1 MKGTAIVIGGGIGGL
16 AAAIGLRR
24 TGWEVTVLERAASFG
39 EIGAGMSQSPN
50 ALRALDALGV
60 GEPARSAGT
69 PFHATDNIRLHDG
82 RRLVRPQPGRT
93 PPLLGFHRADLHRV
107 LLDAIPASN
116 LRTGSEAVV
125 ERGTD
130 GRFTVTADGT
140 VHDADLIVAADGVH
154 SRSRTTVWPQAPRPK
169 FWGNTVWRGVAEID
183 DTEGSMTL
191 GPGHY
196 FLLMPLPRGRVYWAL
211 AGRAEREG
219 IRYGDELAEVRRRVA
234 TWPPDIHAALDATAP
249 ETVLHHDMADLERL
263 PAFVRGNVALLGD
276 AAHAMHPDM
285 AQGAAQSLEDA
296 VVLAAGLTAA
306 SDIESGLAAYDRARR
321 PRTQTIVRQARGK
334 ALMATTP
341 SRIGY
346 LLQTLPPRLVP
357 SSRWPALAERA
368 LAPVW
373 GWEPPVL
380 APAA

>member
-1 MKGTAIVIGGGIGGL
+1 MKGTATVIGGGIGGL
-16 AAAIGLRR
+16 AAAIGLLR
-24 TGWEVTVLERAASFG
+24 TGWDVTVLERAASFG

-60 GEPARSAGT
+60 GEQARAVGT
-69 PFHATDNIRLHDG
+69 PFQATDNIRLHDG

-107 LLDAIPASN
+107 LLDAVPAAR
-116 LRTGSEAVV
+116 LRTGVEATV
-125 ERGTD
+125 ERGAD
-130 GRFTVTADGT
+130 GGFTVTG
-140 VHDADLIVAADGVH
+140 HDADLVVAADGVH
-154 SRSRTTVWPQAPRPK
+154 SRTRAAVWPEAPRPK
-169 FWGNTVWRGVAEID
+169 FWGNTVWRGVAEISGV
-183 DTEGSMTL
+183 EGSMTL

-196 FLLMPLPRGRVYWAL
+196 FLLMPLARGRVYWAL

-219 IRYGDELAEVRRRVA
+219 IRYPDELAEARRRVA
-234 TWPPDIHAALDATAP
+234 GWPDDIQTVLDATPPAA
-249 ETVLHHDMADLERL
+249 VLHHDMADLEGM
-263 PAFVRGNVALLGD
+263 PSFAQGNVVLLGD

-296 VVLAAGLTAA
+296 VVLAAALADA
-306 SDIESGLAAYDRARR
+306 DDIDTGLAAYDLARR
-321 PRTQTIVRQARGK
+321 RRTQTIVRQARGK

-341 SRIGY
+341 RRLGY
-346 LLQTLPPRLVP
+346 LLQTLAPRIVP

-380 APAA
+380 PLSR